1 MIAVCFCIAVGTFLT
16 GKGNAAHASEAASE
30 TQIAQTGYTAAVPAA
45 YREASAQPG
54 KVTRLDYDSEDY
66 VRDSAPIT
74 KTAYVYTPYGYDEN
88 DTETRYNILYL
99 MHGWGGHEGEYFEYA
114 DIKNMLRS

>member
-1 MIAVCFCIAVGTFLT
+1 MIAACFCIAVGTFLS
-16 GKGNAAHASEAASE
+16 GKGNAAHASEAVTG
-30 TQIAQTGYTAAVPAA
+30 TQLAQTGYTAAVPAA
-45 YREASAQPG
+45 YREASARPG

-74 KTAYVYTPYGYDEN
+74 KTAYIYTPYGYDEN

-99 MHGWGGHEGEYFEYA
+99 MHGWETSKTCST
-114 DIKNMLRS
+114 I